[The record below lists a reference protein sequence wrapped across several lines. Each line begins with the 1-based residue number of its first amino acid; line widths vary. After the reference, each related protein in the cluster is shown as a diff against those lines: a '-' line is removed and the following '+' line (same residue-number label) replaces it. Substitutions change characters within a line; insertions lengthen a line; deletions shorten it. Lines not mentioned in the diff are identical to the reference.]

1 MVKMS
6 DVYNGV
12 SNNYISKN
20 FEDLKKLENNLF
32 RVLINTLD
40 DSVNNRKYTQLAKFL
55 VQRITAWK
63 LTPAFPIYLQDT
75 PIEVKRELNQL
86 AEPELYYVMDN
97 LVERIF
103 KHSLR
108 NKNYF
113 SLSNLIKEIRPSGLL
128 RWRLI

>member
-1 MVKMS
+1 MYSFLDKNRS
-6 DVYNGV
+6 
-12 SNNYISKN
+12 ICKN
-20 FEDLKKLENNLF
+20 FEDLKKLENKIF

-40 DSVNNRKYTQLAKFL
+40 DSVNNRKYVQLAKFL
-55 VQRITAWK
+55 VQRISTWK
-63 LTPAFPIYLQDT
+63 PTPAFPIYLQDT

-108 NKNYF
+108 NENFFHYPYF
-113 SLSNLIKEIRPSGLL
+113 IKEIQPSGLL